1 VKVTWSPLAIQRVTE
16 AAELIARDKPDA
28 SRRWAESTFEVT
40 ARLADFPMS
49 GRTVPEIG
57 RPEVREIIH
66 GAFRVIYRIANEEVL
81 VLTVRRASRLLDP
94 SELGEK

>member
-1 VKVTWSPLAIQRVTE
+1 MRVTWSPLAIQRVIE
-16 AAELIARDKPDA
+16 AAEFIARDKPDA
-28 SRRWAESTFEVT
+28 ARRWTESTFEVT

-66 GAFRVIYRIANEEVL
+66 GAFRLIYRIGSEEVL

-94 SELGEK
+94 SELSEK